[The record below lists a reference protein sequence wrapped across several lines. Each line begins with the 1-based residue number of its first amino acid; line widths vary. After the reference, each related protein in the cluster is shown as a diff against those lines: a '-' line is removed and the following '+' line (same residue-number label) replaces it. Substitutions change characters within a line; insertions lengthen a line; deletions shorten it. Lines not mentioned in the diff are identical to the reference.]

1 MDPFGLLSLVIDNAE
16 RIRDALAQESCCAA
30 NIGAAD
36 IRAAQIGDNL
46 ESLSRLKKDVST
58 SLEDLEEILA
68 NLRDNHRKNV
78 ELPSG
83 LDRDLELIRTTYVGL
98 HPYKAHSPKSDQ
110 TVAIGGCL
118 GRAYATSSSRS

>member
-16 RIRDALAQESCCAA
+16 RIKDALAQESCCAA
-30 NIGAAD
+30 NVGAAD
-36 IRAAQIGDNL
+36 VRAPQIGDNL

-58 SLEDLEEILA
+58 SLEDLEEVLT

-83 LDRDLELIRTTYVGL
+83 LDRDLELIRTTYFSR
-98 HPYKAHSPKSDQ
+98 HPYKSALTK
-110 TVAIGGCL
+110 I
-118 GRAYATSSSRS
+118 